1 MRPARR
7 VALGPQCRRPVRC
20 LGHALLRFP
29 LLHLPAKQLS
39 VCPQILGGRNNDCWH
54 VGSWT
59 PSFRHCPIPGVRSKI
74 VASSSVSELSRPL
87 GQEPTL
93 SVVAPLFNESQNV
106 RPLVEWIRQAL
117 ESYEGS
123 YEVILVDD
131 GSRDDTWAQVCAVA
145 GPQVRGLR
153 LGRNVGQ
160 TAAMMAGFDHALGR
174 VVVSLD
180 GDLQNDPRDIPGLIA
195 KLEEGYDLVCG
206 WRRQRQDKLLLRKVP
221 SWVANRLIRR
231 LTGVPITDNGC
242 SLKAYRRD
250 LLNRIPLYAEQ
261 HRFIPALSASV
272 GARIAEM
279 PVRHHARRFGESKY
293 GISRTLKVLVDLLTL
308 KMITTFRS
316 RPLVG
321 FALAAVP
328 ALGIALL
335 FGIFWLVS
343 WTWFEPEKAS
353 ALVFPGAGLLA
364 LGVAIYLFMLG
375 LVAEVALSSE
385 RVGNHD
391 IPTAAEIY

>member
-1 MRPARR
+1 
-7 VALGPQCRRPVRC
+7 V
-20 LGHALLRFP
+20 
-29 LLHLPAKQLS
+29 
-39 VCPQILGGRNNDCWH
+39 
-54 VGSWT
+54 
-59 PSFRHCPIPGVRSKI
+59 
-74 VASSSVSELSRPL
+74 VSEPS
-87 GQEPTL
+87 L
-93 SVVAPLFNESQNV
+93 SVVAPLFNESENV
-106 RPLVEWIRQAL
+106 RPLVDWIGQAL
-117 ESYEGS
+117 ESYAGS
-123 YEVILVDD
+123 YEIILVDD
-131 GSRDDTWAQVCAVA
+131 GSNDDTWLQVCAVA
-145 GPQVRGLR
+145 GPQVQGLR

-160 TAAMMAGFDHALGR
+160 TAAMMAGFDHARGS

-180 GDLQNDPRDIPGLIA
+180 GDLQNDPRDIPALIA
-195 KLEEGYDLVCG
+195 KLDEGYDLVCG
-206 WRRQRQDKLLLRKVP
+206 WRQKRQDKLLLRKVP
-221 SWVANRLIRR
+221 SWVANRIIRR

-250 LLNRIPLYAEQ
+250 LLSRVALYAEQ

-293 GISRTLKVLVDLLTL
+293 GISRTVKVLIDLLTL

-321 FALAAVP
+321 FALAAMP

-335 FGIFWLVS
+335 FGLLWVFS
-343 WTWFEPEKAS
+343 WTQFGPEKAS

-364 LGVAIYLFMLG
+364 VGVALYLFMLG

-385 RVGNHD
+385 RVGNND
-391 IPTAAEIY
+391 IPTAAEIR

>member
-1 MRPARR
+1 MTSVTQPA
-7 VALGPQCRRPVRC
+7 
-20 LGHALLRFP
+20 
-29 LLHLPAKQLS
+29 S
-39 VCPQILGGRNNDCWH
+39 
-54 VGSWT
+54 
-59 PSFRHCPIPGVRSKI
+59 PGN
-74 VASSSVSELSRPL
+74 PD
-87 GQEPTL
+87 L

-106 RPLVEWIRQAL
+106 RPLVEWILQAL
-117 ESYEGS
+117 DSFAGS
-123 YEVILVDD
+123 FEIILVDD
-131 GSRDDTWAQVCAVA
+131 GSRDDTWE
-145 GPQVRGLR
+145 QVRGMAADPRVSGLR

-160 TAAMMAGFDHALGR
+160 TAAMMAGFDHARGQ
-174 VVVSLD
+174 VIVSLD
-180 GDLQNDPRDIPGLIA
+180 GDLQNDPRDIPALIA

-250 LLNRIPLYAEQ
+250 LLNRIALYAEQ

-293 GISRTLKVLVDLLTL
+293 GISRTVKVLIDLLTL

-321 FALAAVP
+321 FALAAMP
-328 ALGIALL
+328 ALGIAVVFGALWL
-335 FGIFWLVS
+335 FSLTHFGS
-343 WTWFEPEKAS
+343 EKAS
-353 ALVFPGAGLLA
+353 ALVFPGAGLLSV
-364 LGVAIYLFMLG
+364 GVALYLFMLG

-385 RVGNHD
+385 RENSHD
-391 IPTAAEIY
+391 TPTAAEIR